1 MLPTIAVILLALLFI
16 IQLSYIQIENKKIKS
31 IIPVLMNI
39 LFVAS
44 LVLIAVDQLNR
55 GKTEN
60 MHLSSKNAEL
70 TILTMDR
77 CGYCKKLKANV
88 IPELRKQLPNLKITV
103 LDDKHSDF
111 KALSKTRKATGYPHA
126 YINNQDIV
134 GYMPPEKYVEKVK
147 SLM

>member
-1 MLPTIAVILLALLFI
+1 MNMLFI
-16 IQLSYIQIENKKIKS
+16 
-31 IIPVLMNI
+31 
-39 LFVAS
+39 AS

-70 TILTMDR
+70 TVLTMDR
-77 CGYCKKLKANV
+77 CGYCKKLKSNV

-103 LDDKHSDF
+103 VDDKHSDF
-111 KALSKTRKATGYPHA
+111 KSLSKTRKATGYPHA

>member
-16 IQLSYIQIENKKIKS
+16 IQLSYIQIENKKIKI

-70 TILTMDR
+70 TVLTMDR

-88 IPELRKQLPNLKITV
+88 IPELHKQLPNLKITV
-103 LDDKHSDF
+103 VDDKHSKF
-111 KALSKTRKATGYPHA
+111 KVLSKARKATGYPHA

-134 GYMPPEKYVEKVK
+134 GYMPPAKYVEKVK

>member
-1 MLPTIAVILLALLFI
+1 MLPTIAIIFLVLVLVLHLSNNAIKNQKTKNVMNMLRNMLFI
-16 IQLSYIQIENKKIKS
+16 
-31 IIPVLMNI
+31 
-39 LFVAS
+39 AS
-44 LVLIAVDQLNR
+44 LTLIAVDQLNR
-55 GKTEN
+55 PKTEN

-70 TILTMDR
+70 IVLTMDR

-88 IPELRKQLPNLKITV
+88 LPELRKQLPNLKIKV
-103 LDDKHSDF
+103 IDDKNLNF
-111 KALSKTRKATGYPHA
+111 KALSKSRKATGYPHA